1 MKPVIRAA
9 GMEDIARMHRIR
21 MAVRENRLSDP
32 ERITEDS
39 YVPYV
44 RDGSAWVAEL
54 DAKIA
59 GFAALDVA
67 GAGIWALFVDPAAQG
82 CGIGKALH
90 ERMLQAA
97 AALGL
102 ERLSLSTAPGTRA
115 ELFYAAAGWT
125 SDGPTD
131 SGEIRFV
138 RELRPPG
145 KTSRS
150 C

>member
-1 MKPVIRAA
+1 MKPIIRAA
-9 GMEDIARMHRIR
+9 GMEDIAQMHRIR

-39 YVPYV
+39 YLPYV
-44 RDGSAWVAEL
+44 RDGSAWVGEL

-67 GAGIWALFVDPAAQG
+67 GATIWALFIDPAAQG
-82 CGIGKALH
+82 SGIGKALH

-125 SDGPTD
+125 SDGLTN

-138 RELRPPG
+138 RELLAPET
-145 KTSRS
+145 TSRS

>member
-39 YVPYV
+39 YLPYV

-54 DAKIA
+54 DAKVV

-67 GAGIWALFVDPAAQG
+67 GASIWALFVDPAAQG

-97 AALGL
+97 AAIGL

-115 ELFYAAAGWT
+115 ELFYAAGGWT
-125 SDGPTD
+125 SDGLTE
-131 SGEIRFV
+131 SGDIRFV
-138 RELRPPG
+138 RELRVQERPPE
-145 KTSRS
+145 S